1 MVKPCLKETKIL
13 QVGKNVKMFKEP
25 ETNLKANI
33 LVIYH
38 SGCCSN
44 TSCIVCEDTMLKL
57 IVSGAN
63 LKNELKKKQKYLF
76 TSNIERVNRP
86 KKVSTKPSSA
96 NK

>member
-13 QVGKNVKMFKEP
+13 PVGKNVKMFKEP
-25 ETNLKANI
+25 ETSLKANT

-63 LKNELKKKQKYLF
+63 LKNELKKKTEIFIHLKYRK
-76 TSNIERVNRP
+76 SQQ
-86 KKVSTKPSSA
+86 TKESFHQA
-96 NK
+96 